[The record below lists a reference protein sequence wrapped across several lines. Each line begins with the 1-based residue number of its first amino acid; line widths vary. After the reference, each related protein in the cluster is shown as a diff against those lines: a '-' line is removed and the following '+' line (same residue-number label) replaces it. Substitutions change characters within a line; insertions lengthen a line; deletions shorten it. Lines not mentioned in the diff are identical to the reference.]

1 MSSKDLLEK
10 YEYLIG
16 EDLEH
21 KPSVF
26 EKVKIE
32 YSPLSIALNEAIKL
46 ADNAKKPV
54 K

>member
-16 EDLEH
+16 EDLGH

-26 EKVKIE
+26 EKAKIE
-32 YSPLSIALNEAIKL
+32 YSPLGIKP
-46 ADNAKKPV
+46 ADNARKPV